1 MEIVKVIVDELPEC
15 CGDCDRYESREKD
28 GGYLHE
34 CHFGAGF
41 IKDLGVRLSKC
52 PLELEPEPHTF
63 ENTEVGEPWGK
74 PTDFSKNKTLG
85 KWQMGQK
92 K

>member
-1 MEIVKVIVDELPEC
+1 MEIVKVIVDGLPEC

-52 PLELEPEPHTF
+52 PLVTAEHLFLSPFMDCDGSE
-63 ENTEVGEPWGK
+63 
-74 PTDFSKNKTLG
+74 
-85 KWQMGQK
+85 
-92 K
+92 